1 MPSSRRSN
9 RLVGEGANP
18 WRSNRTAAGFFFGRS
33 PMPPRLWDDPHAF
46 AATLRAARTEVR
58 ILSRPFDIES
68 DKPLRSVG
76 DARAQG
82 GEVPKFSLRLARPL

>member
-1 MPSSRRSN
+1 TT
-9 RLVGEGANP
+9 AN
-18 WRSNRTAAGFFFGRS
+18 AAGWTVVDIDAQLPLVLVSDQRAQ
-33 PMPPRLWDDPHAF
+33 LALVENF
-46 AATLRAARTEVR
+46 AARLRAARTDVR
-58 ILSRPFDIES
+58 VLSRPFDIES